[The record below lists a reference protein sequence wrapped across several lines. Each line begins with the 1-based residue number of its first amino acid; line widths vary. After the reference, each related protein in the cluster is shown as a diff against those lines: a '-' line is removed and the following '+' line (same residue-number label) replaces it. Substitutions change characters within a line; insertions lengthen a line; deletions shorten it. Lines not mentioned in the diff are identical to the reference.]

1 MSLGVRPQG
10 TGIGAN
16 DRGCRTRRRLGLRF
30 SRADVLATIVVLSA
44 LATGGGATAAEKTAA
59 QESTLRTLT
68 DFTLADIH
76 SQKWSLADV
85 KDKKVVV
92 VAFIGTECP
101 LAKLYGPRLALLA
114 SQYQDKSVAFLAID
128 SNVQDSLAALTAYAR
143 NAGITFPV
151 VRDAKNSV
159 AAQFGATRTPEVF
172 VLDEARVVR
181 YQGRIDDQY
190 GVGFAR
196 KTPEHSELK
205 EAVDSLL
212 AKRSVVVAR
221 TQSVGCLIGRA
232 HEPQANAEVTYANQI
247 ARLFNKRCVE
257 CHHAG
262 DIAPFSLTRYEDAA
276 AWAEMIAEV
285 VDQGRMPPWH
295 ADPKYGHFSDDR
307 RLSDDE
313 KRLIHAW
320 VAAGAP
326 QGDLKE
332 LPPTPT
338 FAASGWQQKRPPDL
352 ILPMSDKPYHVKA
365 DGVLS
370 YQNFRVDPHFTED
383 KWIEAAEI
391 LPGNR
396 AVVHHVLVHARGR
409 GERRGGGDGGGGG
422 GGGGA
427 GQGFLAA
434 YVPGLRAIPYPK
446 GMAKR
451 ISAGS
456 KLTFQIHYTPN
467 GSKQD
472 DITRIGLWFVDPKS
486 VTQEV
491 RTIAAVNPLF
501 AIPAGADNH
510 PVEASTQSLPSDAQI
525 LAFMPHMHVRGK
537 SFLYEAVYADGKR
550 QTLLD
555 VPKYDFNWQTAYRV
569 EQPLKFPK
577 GTKIHA
583 VAHFDNSTDNL
594 NNPNPRRIVFWGDQ
608 TYEEMMIG
616 YFDMVTPRGSR
627 SSGDRGRGGFGGFG
641 RLDDEALKNL
651 VKQLDV
657 NKDGKITRD
666 EVPERL
672 QGQFDLIRGGK
683 DSVTVE
689 QLQKMLS
696 GFRRRGAD

>member
-1 MSLGVRPQG
+1 V
-10 TGIGAN
+10 A
-16 DRGCRTRRRLGLRF
+16 
-30 SRADVLATIVVLSA
+30 IVVA
-44 LATGGGATAAEKTAA
+44 LALAGGGGAFAAEEATPRK
-59 QESTLRTLT
+59 LT
-68 DFTLADIH
+68 NFTVADIH
-76 SQKWSLADV
+76 AQKWSLDDV
-85 KDKKVVV
+85 KEKKVVV
-92 VAFIGTECP
+92 VAFVGTECP
-101 LAKLYGPRLALLA
+101 LAKLYGPRLARLA
-114 SQYQDKSVAFLAID
+114 AQYDGKSVAFLAID
-128 SNVQDSLAALTAYAR
+128 SNVQDSLAELTAYAR
-143 NAGITFPV
+143 NSEINFPV
-151 VRDAKNSV
+151 ARDTKNSV

-190 GVGFAR
+190 GVGFIR
-196 KTPEHSELK
+196 KAPEHNELK
-205 EAVDSLL
+205 DAVDALL
-212 AKRSVVVAR
+212 EGRSVTVVR
-221 TQSVGCLIGRA
+221 TPAVGCLIGRA
-232 HEPQANAEVTYANQI
+232 REPQPNADVTYANQI

-262 DIAPFSLTRYEDAA
+262 DIAPFSLTRYEEAA
-276 AWAEMIAEV
+276 GWAEMIAEV
-285 VDQGRMPPWH
+285 VDEGRMPPWH
-295 ADPKYGHFSDDR
+295 ADQKYGKFTDDR
-307 RLSDDE
+307 RLTDDE

-332 LPPTPT
+332 LPPTPI
-338 FAASGWQQKRPPDL
+338 FASNGWHQNRPPDL

-370 YQNFRVDPHFTED
+370 YQFFRVDPHFTED
-383 KWIEAAEI
+383 KWIEAVEV

-409 GERRGGGDGGGGG
+409 GGRGGRGF

-434 YVPGLRAIPYPK
+434 YVPGLRPISYPK

-456 KLTFQIHYTPN
+456 NLTFQIHYTPN
-467 GSKQD
+467 GSQQD
-472 DITRIGLWFVDPKS
+472 DVTRIGLWFADPKT
-486 VTQEV
+486 VTHEV

-510 PVEASTQSLPSDAQI
+510 PVEATTQKLPSDAEI
-525 LAFMPHMHVRGK
+525 LTFMPHMHLRGK
-537 SFLYEAVYADGKR
+537 SFLYEAVYSNGKR

-555 VPKYDFNWQTAYRV
+555 VPKFDFNWQTAYRV
-569 EQPLKFPK
+569 EQPLKFPA

-583 VAHFDNSTDNL
+583 VAHFDNSTNNL
-594 NNPNPRRIVFWGDQ
+594 NNPNPKRMVFWGEQ

-616 YFDMVTPRGSR
+616 YFDMATPRGSG
-627 SSGDRGRGGFGGFG
+627 SSEDRPGRGRGGFGGFG
-641 RLDDEALKNL
+641 RLDDESLKNL

-657 NKDGKITRD
+657 NKDGRITRD

-672 QGQFDLIRGGK
+672 KSQFDLISGGK

-689 QLQKMLS
+689 ELQKMLS
-696 GFRRRGAD
+696 RFRRRGED

>member
-1 MSLGVRPQG
+1 MSFGVRPHG
-10 TGIGAN
+10 TGIGAR
-16 DRGCRTRRRLGLRF
+16 DRGYRPSRRLGVRS
-30 SRADVLATIVVLSA
+30 SRADVLAAIVVLSA
-44 LATGGGATAAEKTAA
+44 LVTGGRARAA
-59 QESTLRTLT
+59 QETTPRTLAN
-68 DFTLADIH
+68 FTLADVH
-76 SQKWSLADV
+76 SQKWSLENA
-85 KDKKVVV
+85 KDQKVVV

-101 LAKLYGPRLALLA
+101 LAKQYGPRLAVLA
-114 SQYQDKSVAFLAID
+114 TQYKDKSVTFLAID

-143 NAGITFPV
+143 DSGITFSV
-151 VRDAKNSV
+151 VRDAKNKV

-172 VLDEARVVR
+172 VLDAARVVR

-196 KTPEHSELK
+196 KTPGHNELK
-205 EAVDSLL
+205 DAIDALL
-212 AKRSVVVAR
+212 AGRSVAVAR
-221 TQSVGCLIGRA
+221 TQPVGCLIGRA
-232 HEPQANAEVTYANQI
+232 HEPQPNADVTYANQI

-276 AWAEMIAEV
+276 AWADMIAEV

-313 KRLIHAW
+313 KQLIHSW

-332 LPPTPT
+332 LPPPPT
-338 FAASGWQQKRPPDL
+338 FAVTGWQQKRPPDL
-352 ILPMSDKPYHVKA
+352 ILPMSDKPYQVKA
-365 DGVLS
+365 DGVLN
-370 YQNFRVDPHFTED
+370 YQFFRVDPHFTED
-383 KWIEAAEI
+383 KWLEAAEV

-409 GERRGGGDGGGGG
+409 GDRGGFG

-456 KLTFQIHYTPN
+456 KLNFQIHYTPN
-467 GSKQD
+467 GSKQE
-472 DITRIGLWFVDPKS
+472 DITRIGLWFVDPKQ

-491 RTIAAVNPLF
+491 RTIAAVNPVF

-510 PVEASTQSLPSDAQI
+510 PVEASTQRLPSDAQI
-525 LAFMPHMHVRGK
+525 LAFMPHMHLRGK
-537 SFLYEAVYADGKR
+537 AFLYEAVYADGKR

-555 VPKYDFNWQTAYRV
+555 VPKYDFNWQTAYRL
-569 EQPLKFPK
+569 EEPLKFPK

-594 NNPNPRRIVFWGDQ
+594 NNPNPKKIVFWGDQ

-616 YFDMVTPRGSR
+616 YFDMATPRGSR
-627 SSGDRGRGGFGGFG
+627 SFGDRPGRGRGGFGGFG
-641 RLDDEALKNL
+641 GLDEEALKNL

-672 QGQFDLIRGGK
+672 QGQFDLISGGK

-696 GFRRRGAD
+696 RFRRRSAE

>member
-1 MSLGVRPQG
+1 MSFAVRPQA
-10 TGIGAN
+10 TGIGAS
-16 DRGCRTRRRLGLRF
+16 DRGYRPSRRLGMPS
-30 SRADVLATIVVLSA
+30 SRTDVLAALVVLSA
-44 LATGGGATAAEKTAA
+44 LVTGGRAPAA
-59 QESTLRTLT
+59 QETPPRTLAN
-68 DFTLADIH
+68 FSLADIH
-76 SQKWSLADV
+76 SQKWSLENA
-85 KDKKVVV
+85 KDQKVVV

-101 LAKLYGPRLALLA
+101 LAKQYGPRLAALA
-114 SQYQDKSVAFLAID
+114 AQYKDKSVTFLAID
-128 SNVQDSLAALTAYAR
+128 SNVQDSLAELTAYAR
-143 NAGITFPV
+143 DSGITFSV
-151 VRDAKNSV
+151 VRDAKNKV

-172 VLDEARVVR
+172 VLDAARVVR

-190 GVGFAR
+190 GVGFVR
-196 KTPEHSELK
+196 KTPGHNELK
-205 EAVDSLL
+205 DAIDALL
-212 AKRSVVVAR
+212 AGRSVAVAR
-221 TQSVGCLIGRA
+221 TQAVGCLIGRA
-232 HEPQANAEVTYANQI
+232 HEPQPNADVTYANQI

-276 AWAEMIAEV
+276 AWADMIAEV

-326 QGDLKE
+326 QGDPKE
-332 LPPTPT
+332 LPPPPT
-338 FAASGWQQKRPPDL
+338 FAATGWQQKRPPDL
-352 ILPMSDKPYHVKA
+352 ILPMSDKPYQVKA
-365 DGVLS
+365 DGVLN
-370 YQNFRVDPHFTED
+370 YQFFRVDPHFTED
-383 KWIEAAEI
+383 KWLEAAEV

-409 GERRGGGDGGGGG
+409 DGRGERGGGG

-456 KLTFQIHYTPN
+456 KLNFQIHYTPN
-467 GSKQD
+467 GSKQE
-472 DITRIGLWFVDPKS
+472 DITRIGLWFVDPKQ
-486 VTQEV
+486 VTHEV
-491 RTIAAVNPLF
+491 RTIAAVNPVF

-510 PVEASTQSLPSDAQI
+510 PVEASTQRLPSDAQI
-525 LAFMPHMHVRGK
+525 LAFMPHMHLRGK
-537 SFLYEAVYADGKR
+537 AFFYEAVYADGKR

-555 VPKYDFNWQTAYRV
+555 VPKYDFNWQTAYRL
-569 EQPLKFPK
+569 EEPLKFPK

-594 NNPNPRRIVFWGDQ
+594 NNPNPKKIVFWGDQ

-616 YFDMVTPRGSR
+616 YFDMATPRGSR
-627 SSGDRGRGGFGGFG
+627 SFGDRSGRGFGGCG
-641 RLDDEALKNL
+641 ALDDETLKNL

-672 QGQFDLIRGGK
+672 KGQFDLISGGK

-696 GFRRRGAD
+696 RLRRRGAD

>member
-1 MSLGVRPQG
+1 MSFGVRPPE
-10 TGIGAN
+10 TEIGAN
-16 DRGCRTRRRLGLRF
+16 DRRYRPSRRLGVRS
-30 SRADVLATIVVLSA
+30 SRANVLAALVVLSA
-44 LATGGGATAAEKTAA
+44 LVTGGRAPAA
-59 QESTLRTLT
+59 QEAATLRTLT
-68 DFTLADIH
+68 NFTLADIH
-76 SQKWSLADV
+76 SQKWSLDDA
-85 KDKKVVV
+85 KDKKVIV
-92 VAFIGTECP
+92 VAFLGTECP
-101 LAKLYGPRLALLA
+101 LAKLYGPRLAMLA
-114 SQYQDKSVAFLAID
+114 TQYKDKSVTFLAID
-128 SNVQDSLAALTAYAR
+128 SNVQDSLAELTAYAR
-143 NAGITFPV
+143 NSGITFPIA
-151 VRDAKNSV
+151 RDARNSV

-196 KTPEHSELK
+196 KTPEHNELK
-205 EAVDSLL
+205 DAVDALL
-212 AKRSVVVAR
+212 AGRRVAVAR
-221 TQSVGCLIGRA
+221 TQPVGCLIGRA
-232 HEPQANAEVTYANQI
+232 HEPQPNAEVTYANQI

-332 LPPTPT
+332 LPPPPT
-338 FAASGWQQKRPPDL
+338 FAASGWHQNRPPDL
-352 ILPMSDKPYHVKA
+352 ILPMSDKPYQVKA
-365 DGVLS
+365 DGVLN
-370 YQNFRVDPHFTED
+370 YQTFRVDPHFTED
-383 KWIEAAEI
+383 KWLEAAEI

-409 GERRGGGDGGGGG
+409 GER

-434 YVPGLRAIPYPK
+434 YVPGLRSDAYPK

-456 KLTFQIHYTPN
+456 KLNFQIHYTPN
-467 GSKQD
+467 GSKQED
-472 DITRIGLWFVDPKS
+472 LTRIGLWFADPKQ
-486 VTQEV
+486 VTHEV
-491 RTIAAVNPLF
+491 RTIAAVNLLLV
-501 AIPAGADNH
+501 IPAGADNQ
-510 PVEASTQSLPSDAQI
+510 PVEASTQTLPSDAQI
-525 LAFMPHMHVRGK
+525 LAFMPHMHLRGK
-537 SFLYEAVYADGKR
+537 SFLYEAVYANGKR
-550 QTLLD
+550 ETLLD

-594 NNPNPRRIVFWGDQ
+594 NNPNPKRIVFWGEQ

-616 YFDMVTPRGSR
+616 YFDMATPRGSR
-627 SSGDRGRGGFGGFG
+627 SSDDRPGRGRGGFG
-641 RLDDEALKNL
+641 RLDDDALKNM
-651 VKQLDV
+651 VKQLDA

-672 QGQFDLIRGGK
+672 QGQFDLISGGK

-696 GFRRRGAD
+696 RFRRRVAD

>member
-1 MSLGVRPQG
+1 MPVGQTVRAAAG
-10 TGIGAN
+10 
-16 DRGCRTRRRLGLRF
+16 R
-30 SRADVLATIVVLSA
+30 VAT
-44 LATGGGATAAEKTAA
+44 
-59 QESTLRTLT
+59 
-68 DFTLADIH
+68 
-76 SQKWSLADV
+76 
-85 KDKKVVV
+85 
-92 VAFIGTECP
+92 
-101 LAKLYGPRLALLA
+101 
-114 SQYQDKSVAFLAID
+114 QYKDKSVTFLAID
-128 SNVQDSLAALTAYAR
+128 SNVQDSLAELTAYAR
-143 NAGITFPV
+143 NSGITFSV
-151 VRDAKNSV
+151 VRDAKNKV

-196 KTPEHSELK
+196 KTPGHNELK
-205 EAVDSLL
+205 DAVDALL
-212 AKRSVVVAR
+212 ARRSVAVAR
-221 TQSVGCLIGRA
+221 TQPVGCLIGRA
-232 HEPQANAEVTYANQI
+232 HEPQPNADVTYANQI

-338 FAASGWQQKRPPDL
+338 FAASGWHQNRPPDL
-352 ILPMSDKPYHVKA
+352 ILPMSDKPYQVKA
-365 DGVLS
+365 DGVLN
-370 YQNFRVDPHFTED
+370 YQFFRVDPHFTED
-383 KWIEAAEI
+383 KWIEAAEV

-409 GERRGGGDGGGGG
+409 GER

-434 YVPGLRAIPYPK
+434 YVPGLRSDAYPK

-456 KLTFQIHYTPN
+456 KLNFQIHYTPN
-467 GSKQD
+467 GSKQE
-472 DITRIGLWFVDPKS
+472 DITRIGLWFADPKQ
-486 VTQEV
+486 VTHEV
-491 RTIAAVNPLF
+491 RTIAAVNLLLV
-501 AIPAGADNH
+501 IPAGAENQ
-510 PVEASTQSLPSDAQI
+510 PVEASTQRLPADAQI
-525 LAFMPHMHVRGK
+525 LAFMPHMHLRGK
-537 SFLYEAVYADGKR
+537 SFLYEAVYANGKR
-550 QTLLD
+550 ETLLD

-594 NNPNPRRIVFWGDQ
+594 NNPNPKRIVFWGDQ

-616 YFDMVTPRGSR
+616 YFDIATPRGSR
-627 SSGDRGRGGFGGFG
+627 SFSDRPGRGRGGFGGFG
-641 RLDDEALKNL
+641 RLDEESLKNL
-651 VKQLDV
+651 VKQARREQRRQDHARRGSRAAARPVRLDQRREGLGDRRAAPE
-657 NKDGKITRD
+657 NALPLPPPRRGLIKHQLTPPSSCSLALGDGR
-666 EVPERL
+666 RL
-672 QGQFDLIRGGK
+672 QNSPWIRSRSVRSSNGRPCAPRAVLRRPAISSVARHQDLTLRFCVK
-683 DSVTVE
+683 RARSDS
-689 QLQKMLS
+689 L
-696 GFRRRGAD
+696 

>member
-1 MSLGVRPQG
+1 MRFAVRSPKARG
-10 TGIGAN
+10 AAN
-16 DRGCRTRRRLGLRF
+16 DHGCPPEWRVGLRA
-30 SRADVLATIVVLSA
+30 SRANIAAAIAVL
-44 LATGGGATAAEKTAA
+44 GAFAAGVWLPAA
-59 QESTLRTLT
+59 QEPTPRKLT
-68 DFTLADIH
+68 NFTLADIH
-76 SQKWSLADV
+76 SQKWSLDDA

-101 LAKLYGPRLALLA
+101 LAKQYGPRLAKLA
-114 SQYQDKSVAFLAID
+114 AQYAGKSVAFLAID
-128 SNVQDSLAALTAYAR
+128 SNVQDSLAELTAYAR
-143 NAGITFPV
+143 NSEIKFPV
-151 VRDAKNSV
+151 SRDVKNSV

-190 GVGFAR
+190 GVGFIRRA
-196 KTPEHSELK
+196 PEHNELK
-205 EAVDSLL
+205 DAVDALL
-212 AKRSVVVAR
+212 AGRSIAVVH
-221 TQSVGCLIGRA
+221 TQPVGCLIGRA
-232 HEPQANAEVTYANQI
+232 REPQPNADVTYANQI

-262 DIAPFSLTRYEDAA
+262 DIAPFSLASYEEAA
-276 AWAEMIAEV
+276 GWAEMIAEV
-285 VDQGRMPPWH
+285 VDEGRMPPWH
-295 ADPKYGHFSDDR
+295 ADQKYGKFSDDR

-313 KRLIHAW
+313 KRLIHSW

-326 QGDLKE
+326 RGDLKE
-332 LPPTPT
+332 LPPMPT
-338 FAASGWQQKRPPDL
+338 FAVNGWHQKRPPDL

-370 YQNFRVDPHFTED
+370 YQFFKVDPHFTEE
-383 KWIEAAEI
+383 KWIEAVEV

-409 GERRGGGDGGGGG
+409 GGRGRGF

-434 YVPGLRAIPYPK
+434 YVPGLRPLSYPK

-451 ISAGS
+451 IAAGS
-456 KLTFQIHYTPN
+456 TLNFQIHYTPN

-472 DITRIGLWFVDPKS
+472 DITRIGLWFADPKA
-486 VTQEV
+486 VTHEV
-491 RTIAAVNPLF
+491 QTIAAANPLF
-501 AIPAGADNH
+501 AIPAGAENH
-510 PVEASTQSLPSDAQI
+510 PVEASTKKLPPDAQI
-525 LAFMPHMHVRGK
+525 LTFMPHMHLRGK
-537 SFLYEAVYADGKR
+537 SFFYEAVYSNGKR

-569 EQPLKFPK
+569 EQPLKFPA

-583 VAHFDNSTDNL
+583 IAHFDNSTNNL
-594 NNPNPRRIVFWGDQ
+594 NNPNPKRIVFWGDQ

-616 YFDMVTPRGSR
+616 YFDMATPRGSHASEDR
-627 SSGDRGRGGFGGFG
+627 PSRGRGGFGG
-641 RLDDEALKNL
+641 LDDESLKNL

-672 QGQFDLIRGGK
+672 QGQFDLISGGK

-689 QLQKMLS
+689 QLQKTLS
-696 GFRRRGAD
+696 RFHRRAEE